1 MKRQAQKIQKR
12 RRCVDDQ
19 TMLAPK
25 KSFGACTNQWAS
37 LKRTHSLDP
46 KDLVPQVKEV
56 EHSVENISRHTRQ
69 ILL

>member
-1 MKRQAQKIQKR
+1 MCGRS
-12 RRCVDDQ
+12 DD
-19 TMLAPK
+19 AGSE

-46 KDLVPQVKEV
+46 KDSVPQAKEV

>member
-1 MKRQAQKIQKR
+1 
-12 RRCVDDQ
+12 
-19 TMLAPK
+19 MLAPK

-46 KDLVPQVKEV
+46 KDSVLQAKEV
-56 EHSVENISRHTRQ
+56 EHSVENISRHTGTRQ